1 MVGMIVTHRGKS
13 PSIDPTATV
22 APTAVVCG
30 DVVLG
35 PGVRV
40 LHGAVLTA
48 EDGRIVVG
56 EDTVVMENAL
66 VKARSGH
73 DVRIGDAV
81 VLGPHVHV
89 NGAVVGDE
97 CFVATGA
104 ALFPGAVLEH
114 GCEVR
119 IRGVVQVN
127 THLPAEAMVPIG
139 WIAAGNPATTL
150 PPDRHE
156 EVWAIQQQLDFTG
169 TVYGV
174 DRSTTMREL
183 LRGQSE
189 FYGAHADD
197 EIIG

>member
-1 MVGMIVTHRGKS
+1 MIVTHRGKS
-13 PSIDPTATV
+13 PSIDPAATV
-22 APTAVVCG
+22 APSAVVCG
-30 DVVLG
+30 DVTIG

-66 VKARSGH
+66 VKARAGH
-73 DVRIGDAV
+73 DVLIGDAV
-81 VLGPHVHV
+81 VIGPHVHV
-89 NGAVVGDE
+89 NGAHIGDE
-97 CFVATGA
+97 CFIATGA
-104 ALFPGAVLEH
+104 ALFPGAVLER

-119 IRGVVQVN
+119 IRAVVQVN
-127 THLPAEAMVPIG
+127 TVLAEGTLVPIG
-139 WIAAGNPATTL
+139 WIAAGTPATML

-156 EVWAIQQQLDFTG
+156 EVWAIQQDLDFTG

-174 DRSTTMREL
+174 QRGTSMREL
-183 LRGQSE
+183 LRGQSD
-189 FYGAHADD
+189 FYGAHDDD

>member
-1 MVGMIVTHRGKS
+1 MILTHRGKS
-13 PSIDPTATV
+13 PTIDPTATV

-30 DVVLG
+30 DVRVG
-35 PGVRV
+35 PGARI

-48 EDGRIVVG
+48 EDGQVSVG

-66 VKARSGH
+66 VKARAGH

-81 VLGPHVHV
+81 VIGPHVHV
-89 NGAVVGDE
+89 NGAEVGDE
-97 CFVATGA
+97 CFIATGA
-104 ALFPGAVLEH
+104 AIFPGAVIEH

-127 THLPAEAMVPIG
+127 TRLTTGTVLPIG
-139 WIAAGNPATTL
+139 WIAVGTPAAML
-150 PPDRHE
+150 PPERHE
-156 EVWAIQQQLDFTG
+156 EVWAIQQDLDFSG

-174 DRSTTMREL
+174 DRTTSMREL
-183 LRGQSE
+183 LRRQSE

-197 EIIG
+197 EVIG